1 VPQGDQVPHWN
12 HYGGP
17 ILKTNNPMKTQKKPT
32 PTIDKDKPTKRPVQ
46 SYEPTPTYGSMEFYP
61 AVIGYGFKLHRL
73 R

>member
-1 VPQGDQVPHWN
+1 
-12 HYGGP
+12 
-17 ILKTNNPMKTQKKPT
+17 MKTQKKPT